1 VDRLPFSFST
11 LNAGGRSMCA
21 VKEHDFQLQA

>member
-1 VDRLPFSFST
+1 LPFST